1 MIPLKETIRAIC
13 KSQNVVSSITALPY
27 NSLFVNHQIFTS
39 IKYNNINEF
48 SLTKIYLNFN
58 FFGIFKK
65 IQEIIPFPCNEGQF
79 ATESD
84 VGGKE

>member
-1 MIPLKETIRAIC
+1 MLFYL
-13 KSQNVVSSITALPY
+13 Q
-27 NSLFVNHQIFTS
+27 SLFFLITHSFVQYQIFTS
-39 IKYNNINEF
+39 TIYNNINEF